1 MSAENNENS
10 SIENLKDGYEQIK
23 IIYQIQA
30 DRLKTSDEKLNML
43 LVFNA
48 AIIALLTIV
57 VPFSETG
64 AGFILLMCLFSVF
77 VVCVLLTIELT
88 FPYVLIV
95 SQSCDMLHASRL
107 MSNEI
112 HSESKLMFSVLAVPM
127 YERETIISG
136 EHLKELCDDKIIDFK
151 INSPFITDE
160 DKKVIKD
167 GFHYRFHEIYFSDDW
182 KIPDS
187 IIDLKGFFTLNLT
200 TINQIKGQRIG
211 RLNDWSS
218 QQIVN
223 KMSAFLSRV
232 GLPEGVSQEKTI
244 VQNQQ

>member
-1 MSAENNENS
+1 MAKKKKRTVSTMDIIPVNADEHVQQGDIFKNVKYIFDFKQTED
-10 SIENLKDGYEQIK
+10 SIE
-23 IIYQIQA
+23 
-30 DRLKTSDEKLNML
+30 
-43 LVFNA
+43 
-48 AIIALLTIV
+48 IV
-57 VPFSETG
+57 
-64 AGFILLMCLFSVF
+64 
-77 VVCVLLTIELT
+77 ELT

-107 MSNEI
+107 ISNEI

-200 TINQIKGQRIG
+200 TVNQLKEQRIG

-223 KMSAFLSRV
+223 KMSAFLSRI

-244 VQNQQ
+244 VQN

>member
-1 MSAENNENS
+1 MAKKKKRTVSTMDIISVNMDEHVQQGDIFKNVKYIFDFKQTDD
-10 SIENLKDGYEQIK
+10 SIE
-23 IIYQIQA
+23 
-30 DRLKTSDEKLNML
+30 
-43 LVFNA
+43 
-48 AIIALLTIV
+48 IV
-57 VPFSETG
+57 
-64 AGFILLMCLFSVF
+64 
-77 VVCVLLTIELT
+77 ELT

>member
-1 MSAENNENS
+1 MAKKKKRTVSTMDIIPVNADEHVQQGDIFKNVKYIFDFKQTED
-10 SIENLKDGYEQIK
+10 SIE
-23 IIYQIQA
+23 
-30 DRLKTSDEKLNML
+30 
-43 LVFNA
+43 
-48 AIIALLTIV
+48 IV
-57 VPFSETG
+57 
-64 AGFILLMCLFSVF
+64 
-77 VVCVLLTIELT
+77 ELT

-107 MSNEI
+107 ISNEI

-136 EHLKELCDDKIIDFK
+136 EHLKELCDDKIIDLK

-200 TINQIKGQRIG
+200 TVNQLKEQRIG

>member
-1 MSAENNENS
+1 MAKKKKRTVSAMDIITVNKDEHVKQGDIFKNVKYIFDFKQTED
-10 SIENLKDGYEQIK
+10 SIE
-23 IIYQIQA
+23 
-30 DRLKTSDEKLNML
+30 
-43 LVFNA
+43 
-48 AIIALLTIV
+48 IV
-57 VPFSETG
+57 
-64 AGFILLMCLFSVF
+64 
-77 VVCVLLTIELT
+77 ELT

-107 MSNEI
+107 ISNEI
-112 HSESKLMFSVLAVPM
+112 HSEAKLMFSVLAVPM

-136 EHLKELCDDKIIDFK
+136 EHLRELCDDKIIDFK
-151 INSPFITDE
+151 INSPFITEE

-200 TINQIKGQRIG
+200 TINQIKEQRIG

-232 GLPEGVSQEKTI
+232 GLPDGVSQEKTI
-244 VQNQQ
+244 VQNKQ